1 MRIGTKIRKLRDKA
15 GITQPELAYRLG
27 ISQATLCNIESG
39 ETKKIDFLLMD
50 KICKEF
56 DVDFEYFIEEKQ
68 VNRVKENNGT
78 IAYSIDNVNNCP
90 ENLIENIK
98 SLINDNIE
106 KTIKI
111 KELEEKL
118 RRKNEL

>member
-15 GITQPELAYRLG
+15 GITKPELAYRLG